1 VLLELCIAFGVLIL
15 LIFGAIVISS
25 ASRERVRVSQIVRAA
40 GKAVLRNC
48 SEELRNAGPGIQSCL
63 DESCALVL
71 AHGQQVLGDFKV
83 AVSVYNESDSP
94 AARVAYAEAS
104 TSGSKVG
111 AEQSRHT
118 VEIVSD
124 KYSNVLGSNRSVVVI
139 EVFAPAG
146 NLLPKVQSWFS
157 KVDTVIYDGVVM

>member
-1 VLLELCIAFGVLIL
+1 MLLL
-15 LIFGAIVISS
+15 LIVGAIVISS

-48 SEELRNAGPGIQSCL
+48 SDDLRNAGPGIQSCL

-71 AHGQQVLGDFKV
+71 AHGQQMLADFKLTI
-83 AVSVYNESDSP
+83 SVYDASDSP
-94 AARVAYAEAS
+94 AGRMAYAEES
-104 TSGSKVG
+104 TFGSKVG

-118 VEIVSD
+118 VETVAD
-124 KYSNVLGSNRSVVVI
+124 KYSNLLGSNGSVVVI

-146 NLLPKVQSWFS
+146 TLLHEVQSWLS
-157 KVDTVIYDGVVM
+157 NMDAVIYDGMVM